1 MNSIVNLSSIWGNS
15 ESVYSGII
23 AQTLAL
29 SSTFRSF
36 FLQRLAGHVH
46 SSVPKILV
54 DKLYS
59 ISTDETVQISV
70 VTEQSFGIYGRSD
83 VCVTF
88 VDEMLLV
95 IENKITACLQPSQ
108 LIRYNEH
115 LCGQSF
121 SHLLLLVAP
130 SQYKLPEQER
140 PPANANFSQLSYR
153 LLAKWIDDCLDQDT
167 GLSGFERNYLRSVSD
182 FFSEVEMP
190 TMITGSEIDAL
201 GSYGL
206 AYNADKKLS
215 NVIRSFG
222 VSVESS
228 VGNFLLGHRML
239 QSYPIYFGFR
249 YSANWYFSAP
259 LIGDRCEAIVYVKDA
274 ESDVQTAASVN
285 ERLRG
290 IREQLAGFAT
300 ETASQVDY
308 FERRMRNECR
318 LALRKRIDGFV
329 NGDLDGMREWLASA
343 LETLEEKLMEGVG
356 AGASLQSLAPDH
368 CNGR

>member
-15 ESVYSGII
+15 ESAYSGII

-46 SSVPKILV
+46 CSVPQALV
-54 DKLYS
+54 DKLHS
-59 ISTDETVQISV
+59 ISTGDTVQISV
-70 VTEQSFGIYGRSD
+70 ITEQSFGIYGRSD

-95 IENKITACLQPSQ
+95 IENKITACLQPGQ

-115 LCGQSF
+115 LCGQTL

-130 SQYKLPEQER
+130 SQYKLPEHER
-140 PPANANFSQLSYR
+140 PPASANFSQLSYR
-153 LLAKWIDDCLDQDT
+153 LLARWIDDCLDQDT
-167 GLSGFERNYLRSVSD
+167 CLSGFERNYLRSVSD
-182 FFSEVEMP
+182 FFAEVEMP
-190 TMITGSEIDAL
+190 TMITENEIDAL

-206 AYNADKKLS
+206 AYTADKKLS

-228 VGNFLLGHRML
+228 VGNYLLGYRMF

-249 YSANWYFSAP
+249 YSTKWYFSAP
-259 LIGDRCEAIVYVKDA
+259 LIDDRCEAIVYVKDA
-274 ESDVQTAASVN
+274 ESDVQRAANAN

-290 IREQLAGFAT
+290 IREQLAGFAI
-300 ETASQVDY
+300 ETTSQVDY
-308 FERRMRNECR
+308 YERRMRNECR
-318 LALRKRIDGFV
+318 LAMRKRIDGFV
-329 NGDLDGMREWLASA
+329 NGDLDGMREWLARA
-343 LETLEEKLMEGVG
+343 LVTLEEKLIEGDD
-356 AGASLQSLAPDH
+356 ADAI
-368 CNGR
+368 